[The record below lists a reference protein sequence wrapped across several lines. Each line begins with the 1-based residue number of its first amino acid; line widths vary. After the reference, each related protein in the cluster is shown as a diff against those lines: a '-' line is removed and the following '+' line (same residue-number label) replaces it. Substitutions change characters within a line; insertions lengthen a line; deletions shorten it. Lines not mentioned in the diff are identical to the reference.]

1 MTGIK
6 FLFRFDKDA
15 IMWDT
20 DMHINELLIKT
31 INGHL
36 KTLTGL
42 HSLNDIF
49 DAFGIERNLF
59 GFGMV
64 FDGPIELEYEKYDD
78 HFDIN
83 VLTDPIEIMLNIER
97 STWGK

>member
-20 DMHINELLIKT
+20 DMHTNELLIKT
-31 INGHL
+31 INAHL
-36 KTLTGL
+36 KCLTGL

-49 DAFGIERNLF
+49 DAFGIERKIS
-59 GFGMV
+59 GYGMI
-64 FDGPIELEYEKYDD
+64 FDGPIELAYEKFDD

-83 VLTDPIEIMLNIER
+83 VLTDPIEINR
-97 STWGK
+97 SILGVRK